1 MGGLQMQRSVT
12 RRCYY
17 FEMHVWSEQQIL
29 GFALTDWL
37 LKAGA
42 SAARKSIALGGVEAL
57 TPQERLLY
65 EVWIFDMEQQNG
77 RVSQYFCNHPI
88 QQWSTISGLA
98 RPALPS
104 FNAFASAV
112 DSVVGQSVDP
122 YESVIDSSVN
132 LDERYY
138 EIRVQLLLEL
148 QSLVQHPLSSSENSS
163 DDV

>member
-1 MGGLQMQRSVT
+1 MVG
-12 RRCYY
+12 
-17 FEMHVWSEQQIL
+17 WSEQQLL
-29 GFALTDWL
+29 GFALTRWL

-42 SAARKSIALGGVEAL
+42 SVARKSITLGGLEAL

-77 RVSQYFCNHPI
+77 GVSQYFCNHPI
-88 QQWSTISGLA
+88 QQWDTASGLT

-104 FNAFASAV
+104 FNAFASTV

-122 YESVIDSSVN
+122 YGSVIDSSVN
-132 LDERYY
+132 LDDLYY

-148 QSLVQHPLSSSENSS
+148 QSLIQGPVSCSQDPSPKA
-163 DDV
+163 